1 MLFSADEYFHIGCT
15 HYTAGKPCQDHA
27 LSRSA
32 ETIACAIV
40 ADGCS
45 TGGHT
50 DAGARVLTFAT
61 LQAIRDH
68 AKASRGSL
76 DTAEESISARQR
88 QLIGT
93 VRPLLGLEKNDML
106 ATCAYIY
113 CTPHGALIRVQ
124 SDGVAAIQ
132 YRDGGIAMWRYE
144 WVGNMPFYPS
154 YEGAELEAFMKAHAA
169 DKDGMSFTSEL
180 VVAHP
185 DGSYSDG
192 VIESHAL
199 KEGIMGISMR
209 ISRDCMKEVACIA
222 VFSDGVTQVE
232 NFEWRRAVV
241 ECLAFKNG
249 FGEFAKRRMIR
260 AIKRM
265 HEVGKGPMDD
275 ISYAVVRIEPA
286 NAGEGEQK

>member
-1 MLFSADEYFHIGCT
+1 MRFFADEYFHIGHT

-45 TGGHT
+45 TSGHT
-50 DAGARVLTFAT
+50 DAGARILTFAT

-68 AKASRGSL
+68 AKASHGSL
-76 DTAEESISARQR
+76 DTAEESIGERQR

-93 VRPLLGLEKNDML
+93 VRPLLGLEKKDML
-106 ATCAYIY
+106 ATCAYVY
-113 CTPHGALIRVQ
+113 CTPHGALVRVQ
-124 SDGVAAIQ
+124 GDGVVAVK
-132 YRDGGIAMWRYE
+132 YRDGAIDMHRYE

-154 YEGAELEAFMKAHAA
+154 YESMELDAFMKAHAA
-169 DKDGMSFTSEL
+169 DHGGISFTSESISRN
-180 VVAHP
+180 H
-185 DGSYSDG
+185 DGLYSDA
-192 VIESHAL
+192 VVKNYSLA
-199 KEGIMGISMR
+199 EGIKGISTH
-209 ISRDCMKEVACIA
+209 IVPASLESVVFIA

-232 NFEWRRAVV
+232 NFEWWEAVT
-241 ECLAFKNG
+241 ECLAFKNC

-275 ISYAVVRIEPA
+275 ISYAVVNIEPA
-286 NAGEGEQK
+286 DAGESE